1 LTIICAPRANAS
13 KIRDIDGTRL
23 KTTEYDF
30 ENDKN
35 GFRRHHVTRD
45 ATTKQVDDARARHTR
60 GTNIDARG
68 RGRRDTRG
76 ATRAPTVARTSRSSP
91 PFATLPGGAIPASPG
106 SARRDDGDDAVRTR
120 REGFSMRAGGRI
132 DRPRT

>member
-1 LTIICAPRANAS
+1 MRAPCANAS
-13 KIRDIDGTRL
+13 KIRAIDGIRF
-23 KTTEYDF
+23 F
-30 ENDKN
+30 ENDAN
-35 GFRRHHVTRD
+35 DYRRHHVTRD
-45 ATTKQVDDARARHTR
+45 ATTEQVDDARARHTR

-76 ATRAPTVARTSRSSP
+76 ATTVARTSRSAP

-120 REGFSMRAGGRI
+120 REGFSMRPPARI
-132 DRPRT
+132 DRARARDSRIDRARRD